1 MADSETLSE
10 DSEVLSDLGEE
21 GEEESVERRNEVQF
35 GLLPYQFEPI
45 GQQVDVEEVEAEPQ
59 TAMEVERADRLGNT
73 DWCTC
78 GNCVTMETVEES
90 SCCQEIPRIQDKIL
104 LLEIENPPTCIT
116 GHPGFQSVCL
126 DMWVLQTAYF
136 FRSGSAMAGE

>member
-35 GLLPYQFEPI
+35 GVLPYQFEPI

-73 DWCTC
+73 DW
-78 GNCVTMETVEES
+78 
-90 SCCQEIPRIQDKIL
+90 
-104 LLEIENPPTCIT
+104 
-116 GHPGFQSVCL
+116 
-126 DMWVLQTAYF
+126 
-136 FRSGSAMAGE
+136 

>member
-1 MADSETLSE
+1 MAASETLSE

-35 GLLPYQFEPI
+35 GVLPYQFEPI

-73 DWCTC
+73 DW
-78 GNCVTMETVEES
+78 
-90 SCCQEIPRIQDKIL
+90 
-104 LLEIENPPTCIT
+104 
-116 GHPGFQSVCL
+116 
-126 DMWVLQTAYF
+126 WVKS
-136 FRSGSAMAGE
+136 R

>member
-1 MADSETLSE
+1 MAASETLSE

-35 GLLPYQFEPI
+35 GVLPYQFEPI

-73 DWCTC
+73 DW
-78 GNCVTMETVEES
+78 
-90 SCCQEIPRIQDKIL
+90 
-104 LLEIENPPTCIT
+104 
-116 GHPGFQSVCL
+116 
-126 DMWVLQTAYF
+126 
-136 FRSGSAMAGE
+136 